1 VGDLSLAQGA
11 TLAIA
16 RALQDVEE
24 GDAAVVVLD
33 EPTGAL
39 PATEAHALHATLRD
53 LTALGHAVVLV
64 THDIEEA
71 LTRCDT
77 VTVLRDGVCI
87 HSGPATELDRES
99 LIHLIVGRA
108 DLAEGRAPN
117 HPSMARAAPA
127 LEILRLEGDGLDVRD
142 VAIAAGEIVGLAGMP
157 NAGADVTLQAIF
169 GLRPGV
175 VCDIRVSG
183 VPTVIGSP
191 RQAMA
196 KGIAYLPSDRLR
208 DCAFR
213 GLSVTENLGSASM
226 RHVAPRGWIESRRE
240 RREALSLTTAFRV
253 KPVDPNRTIETLSG
267 GNQQKVLLA
276 RWARRNPCVLLLDD
290 PTRGVDVGA
299 RADIWALL
307 AERSQAS
314 GLAVLVTSTDPEELA
329 SFCDRVLVLGS
340 GRVFTQLDGRS
351 LDATHITAASYAA
364 SESKEL
370 PV

>member
-1 VGDLSLAQGA
+1 
-11 TLAIA
+11 
-16 RALQDVEE
+16 
-24 GDAAVVVLD
+24 
-33 EPTGAL
+33 
-39 PATEAHALHATLRD
+39 
-53 LTALGHAVVLV
+53 
-64 THDIEEA
+64 
-71 LTRCDT
+71 
-77 VTVLRDGVCI
+77 
-87 HSGPATELDRES
+87 
-99 LIHLIVGRA
+99 
-108 DLAEGRAPN
+108 
-117 HPSMARAAPA
+117 MAGAAPA
-127 LEILRLEGDGLDVRD
+127 LEIVRLEGDGLDVRD

-183 VPTVIGSP
+183 VPTVIRSP

-253 KPVDPNRTIETLSG
+253 KPVDPSRTIETLSG
-267 GNQQKVLLA
+267 GNQQKALLA

-307 AERSQAS
+307 AERTQAS
-314 GLAVLVTSTDPEELA
+314 GLAVLATSTDPEELA